1 MGMHNAIEVYFLI
14 APAGLQNRSE
24 ATDMDNDERLSLKI
38 LFMTAFYHDTLSLDN
53 SIKTRCLIEI
63 LLAP

>member
-1 MGMHNAIEVYFLI
+1 LSAAADLK
-14 APAGLQNRSE
+14 NRSE

-53 SIKTRCLIEI
+53 SIKTGCLIEI
-63 LLAP
+63 RLAP